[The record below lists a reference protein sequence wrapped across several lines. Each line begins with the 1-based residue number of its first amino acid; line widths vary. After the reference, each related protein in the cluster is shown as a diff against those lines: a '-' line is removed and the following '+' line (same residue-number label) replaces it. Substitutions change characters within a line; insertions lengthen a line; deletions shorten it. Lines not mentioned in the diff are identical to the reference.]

1 MSIKTNTP
9 FLCQENIFCYIHNL
23 LPLPSGTR
31 KTSNRWESVNSKCRR
46 TDYLN
51 NKRKAYSV
59 SYLGSKYHYEGFL
72 RCCTTNSENKIGTW
86 DTEFIYIY
94 IYRHTHIYI
103 CTHTYIYTHMSVCIY
118 IYLTQT
124 STLYLSGHTEL
135 RLSRPFYSSKK
146 YLEYRTRQSK
156 EC

>member
-1 MSIKTNTP
+1 MAIAS
-9 FLCQENIFCYIHNL
+9 
-23 LPLPSGTR
+23 
-31 KTSNRWESVNSKCRR
+31 R

-59 SYLGSKYHYEGFL
+59 SCLGSKYHYEDFL

-94 IYRHTHIYI
+94 IHTHTIYI
-103 CTHTYIYTHMSVCIY
+103 CTHTHIYIYIHTYMCVCVCIY

-124 STLYLSGHTEL
+124 STLYLPGHTEL

-146 YLEYRTRQSK
+146 YLEYRNRQSK

>member
-31 KTSNRWESVNSKCRR
+31 KTSNRWESVNGKCRR

-94 IYRHTHIYI
+94 IYIDIHTFIYAHIYI
-103 CTHTYIYTHMSVCIY
+103 HIYIYIYTYECVYIY
-118 IYLTQT
+118 IFNTN
-124 STLYLSGHTEL
+124 LYPLSL
-135 RLSRPFYSSKK
+135 RSHRVKVVKTFLFF
-146 YLEYRTRQSK
+146 
-156 EC
+156 